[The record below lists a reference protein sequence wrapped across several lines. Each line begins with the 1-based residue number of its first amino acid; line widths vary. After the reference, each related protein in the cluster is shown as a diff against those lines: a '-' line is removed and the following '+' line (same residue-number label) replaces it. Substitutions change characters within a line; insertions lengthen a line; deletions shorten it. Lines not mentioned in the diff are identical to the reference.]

1 MHVRNQLLDTDLPRR
16 LNFARWFLQKHNRFV
31 DDIVV
36 GDEAAFHLNGRV
48 NNHNIRHYAPKNQP
62 PSFNFEVGISREKVS
77 VWMRLC
83 GNGSIIGPYFY
94 NNNLNGAGYL
104 DLLNDM
110 IIPRLQETHAERINR
125 AWWIQDG
132 APSHRSVA
140 VRNKLNEVFANRII
154 ALGHQV
160 EWPPRSPDLTPCD
173 FFLWGHLKNKVY
185 STLPRDTDEL
195 RQRIEIEANFLREDG
210 ALVRR
215 VMAGMRRRMQLCVD
229 RNGGHIEGH

>member
-1 MHVRNQLLDTDLPRR
+1 M
-16 LNFARWFLQKHNRFV
+16 

-77 VWMRLC
+77 VWMGLC

-132 APSHRSVA
+132 AHSHRSVA

-160 EWPPRSPDLTPCD
+160 
-173 FFLWGHLKNKVY
+173 
-185 STLPRDTDEL
+185 
-195 RQRIEIEANFLREDG
+195 
-210 ALVRR
+210 
-215 VMAGMRRRMQLCVD
+215 
-229 RNGGHIEGH
+229 